1 MCINTWL
8 EEAQREFAAP
18 GDELRVA
25 GERPVGGERVLLGA
39 HEHRDVRR
47 DDQR

>member
-1 MCINTWL
+1 MRINTWL

-25 GERPVGGERVLLGA
+25 GERPVGGERVLGA
-39 HEHRDVRR
+39 HEHRYVRR
-47 DDQR
+47 DQR